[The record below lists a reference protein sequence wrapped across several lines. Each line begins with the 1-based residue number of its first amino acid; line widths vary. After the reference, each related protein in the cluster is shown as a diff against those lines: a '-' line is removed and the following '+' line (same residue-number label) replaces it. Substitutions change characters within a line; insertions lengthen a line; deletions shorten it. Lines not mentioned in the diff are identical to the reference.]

1 MEKKICT
8 KCRLEKFVDEFSR
21 CNRNK
26 SGRRADCKKCCS
38 ERDARRP
45 PRKRKTVSQPPA
57 PIIPSDRAKG
67 EQLIESEVRRRVIAE
82 LKKQR
87 SASLPLEQRIQLRAY
102 HKLADNHPQEYARLL
117 KRERIALTVQE
128 SLPDMFGSQF
138 D

>member
-1 MEKKICT
+1 MDTKICT
-8 KCRLEKFVDEFSR
+8 KCDQEKSVEDFPK

-26 SGRRADCKKCCS
+26 NGRRAECKQCRS
-38 ERDARRP
+38 VRDSRRP
-45 PRKRKTVSQPPA
+45 PRKRKTISQPPA
-57 PIIPSDRAKG
+57 PIIPIDRAKG
-67 EQLIESEVRRRVIAE
+67 EQLIEAEVRRRVIAE

-117 KRERIALTVQE
+117 KRERIALMIQE
-128 SLPDMFGSQF
+128 SPPDIFGSQS